1 MNGSLIPSFQLDQ
14 SARVCVCVYTRA
26 SLTSLPTVWAL
37 VGVGQDSQVSVVSD
51 LQPQQLPSPGH
62 PYLSQVKLSTRASGA
77 DDQVLRKQEALPLA
91 LLLQGKGP
99 QASPGDLALLG
110 HGHLDEG
117 PCRRRRDPESISQD
131 NLCL

>member
-1 MNGSLIPSFQLDQ
+1 MVRSFQASSWTSQ
-14 SARVCVCVYTRA
+14 CVCVYIRA
-26 SLTSLPTVWAL
+26 CLTSLPTVWAL
-37 VGVGQDSQVSVVSD
+37 VGVGQDPQVRVVSD

-77 DDQVLRKQEALPLA
+77 DDQVLRKQEALPLS

-99 QASPGDLALLG
+99 QAPPGDLALLG

-117 PCRRRRDPESISQD
+117 PCGWRRDPESISQD